1 MLIPLKRGADSLSR
15 QVYSWIRNGIM
26 ESMLRPGESLPS
38 TRELAEENSIS
49 RTVVVQAY
57 DQLIAEG
64 FITGRRGSGTYVS
77 EHLHPAPSPVLKRT
91 APLRLSEFGKAAA
104 AIAQRGLSPNRQ
116 ARIRERSPLRY
127 DFANGTSS
135 LEEFPLAAWR
145 RILLRRT
152 RSAPLR
158 SFDYGSAMGD
168 TALRNAIAGH
178 LQRSRAIHCDVS
190 QVLIVNGS
198 QQALDLTIRVLLN
211 PGDPVAVE
219 DPQYHGMRQVLL
231 AARLR
236 VRPVPVDHDGI
247 DLRQMPHDARLALV
261 TPSHQFPTGA
271 VLSLQ
276 RRLAL
281 LAWARRAN
289 AVIVED
295 DYDGEFRY
303 EGEPVEP
310 LQSLDRDGRVLY
322 VGTFSRTMF
331 PALRIGYVVAP
342 QPLVAAFV
350 AAKWLADR
358 HTAILEQETLAEF
371 IASGAYERHLRRTR
385 RVNTIR
391 RAALLSAI
399 EQHLSDR
406 VTVSGGRSGTHIAL
420 WPRAKISEA
429 ATIVRAAAVG
439 VGIYGIARY
448 YLRQPAQPGFL
459 LGYANLTVVQIREG
473 IRRLAEVL

>member
-1 MLIPLKRGADSLSR
+1 MLIPLTRGAESLSR
-15 QVYSWIRNGIM
+15 QVYLWIRHGIM
-26 ESMLRPGESLPS
+26 ERALRPGEELPS
-38 TRELAEENSIS
+38 TRELAEQNSIS

-77 EHLHPAPSPVLKRT
+77 EHLHPSPTPTPRRSAQV
-91 APLRLSEFGKAAA
+91 RLSQFGTAVTS
-104 AIAQRGLSPNRQ
+104 IVRGGLSPIRVPQ
-116 ARIRERSPLRY
+116 ALRY
-127 DFANGTSS
+127 DFAYGRCS
-135 LEEFPLAAWR
+135 LDEFPLAAWR

-158 SFDYGSAMGD
+158 SFDYGAAAGNPV
-168 TALRNAIAGH
+168 LREAITGH
-178 LQRSRAIHCDVS
+178 LRRSRAIHCDVS
-190 QVLIVNGS
+190 QVVIVNGS
-198 QQALDLTIRVLLN
+198 QQALDLTIRLLLN
-211 PGDPVAVE
+211 PGDTIAVE

-247 DLRQMPHDARLALV
+247 DLRQMPQQARLALV

-271 VLSLQ
+271 VLPLQ

-342 QPLVAAFV
+342 RPLVSAFV
-350 AAKWLADR
+350 AAKWIADR
-358 HTAILEQETLAEF
+358 HTAVLEQETLAEF

-385 RVNTIR
+385 RTNAKLRDT
-391 RAALLSAI
+391 LLSAV
-399 EQHLSDR
+399 ERHLGDR
-406 VTVSGGRSGTHIAL
+406 VTITGSRSGTHIVL
-420 WPRAKISEA
+420 WPCAKVSEA
-429 ATIVRAAAVG
+429 AIIAQAAAVG
-439 VGIYGIARY
+439 VGIYGIAGY
-448 YLRQPAQPGFL
+448 YLRRPPRPGFL
-459 LGYANLTVVQIREG
+459 LGYANLTVAQISEG
-473 IRRLAEVL
+473 IQRLGEVL

>member
-1 MLIPLKRGADSLSR
+1 MLIPLKRGADPLSR
-15 QVYSWIRNGIM
+15 QVYLWIRHGIM
-26 ESMLRPGESLPS
+26 ERTLRPGESLPS
-38 TRELAEENSIS
+38 TRVLAEENSIS

-64 FITGRRGSGTYVS
+64 FIAGRRGSGTYVS
-77 EHLHPAPSPVLKRT
+77 EQLNSAASPVPKRT
-91 APLRLSEFGKAAA
+91 APIRLSHFGNAATA
-104 AIAQRGLSPNRQ
+104 VVRRGLSP
-116 ARIRERSPLRY
+116 IGERSPLRY
-127 DFANGTSS
+127 DFAYGASS
-135 LEEFPLAAWR
+135 LEQFPLAAWR

-158 SFDYGSAMGD
+158 SFDYGAAMGD
-168 TALRNAIAGH
+168 KALREAITGH
-178 LQRSRAIHCDVS
+178 LQRSRAIHCDIS

-198 QQALDLTIRVLLN
+198 QQALDLTTRLLLN
-211 PGDPVAVE
+211 PGDLVAVE
-219 DPQYHGMRQVLL
+219 DPQYHGMRQVLM

-236 VRPVPVDHDGI
+236 VRPVPVDQNGI
-247 DLRQMPHDARLALV
+247 DLSRMPRQAKLALV

-271 VLSLQ
+271 VLSLE

-281 LAWARRAN
+281 LAWARRSN

-310 LQSLDRDGRVLY
+310 LQSLDCDGRVLY

-342 QPLVAAFV
+342 RPLVPALV

-371 IASGAYERHLRRTR
+371 IATGAYERHLRRTR
-385 RVNTIR
+385 RVNTTR

-399 EQHLSDR
+399 DQHLADR
-406 VTVSGGRSGTHIAL
+406 VTVSGSRSGTHVVL
-420 WPRAKISEA
+420 WPRAKVSET
-429 ATIVRAAAVG
+429 ATIARAAAVG
-439 VGIYGIARY
+439 VGIYGIAGY
-448 YLRQPAQPGFL
+448 YLRQPPQPGFV
-459 LGYANLTVVQIREG
+459 LGYANLTVAQIREG
-473 IRRLAEVL
+473 IRRLIDVL

>member
-1 MLIPLKRGADSLSR
+1 MLIPLSKGGEPLSR
-15 QVYSWIRNGIM
+15 QVYQWIRHAIV
-26 ESMLRPGESLPS
+26 ERALRPGESLPS

-77 EHLHPAPSPVLKRT
+77 EHLHSTASPAPQKIAQMRLSKFGTAAASIARRGISPV
-91 APLRLSEFGKAAA
+91 
-104 AIAQRGLSPNRQ
+104 
-116 ARIRERSPLRY
+116 RESHALRY
-127 DFANGTSS
+127 DFAYGKCS
-135 LEEFPLAAWR
+135 LDEFPLAAWR

-158 SFDYGSAMGD
+158 SFDYGAAAGNM
-168 TALRNAIAGH
+168 ALREAITGH
-178 LQRSRAIHCDVS
+178 LRRSRAIHCDVS
-190 QVLIVNGS
+190 QVVIVNGS
-198 QQALDLTIRVLLN
+198 QQALDLTIRLLLN

-236 VRPVPVDHDGI
+236 IQAVPVDHDGI
-247 DLRQMPHDARLALV
+247 DPGQMPRHARLAMV

-271 VLSLQ
+271 VLPLQ

-303 EGEPVEP
+303 EGEPLEP

-342 QPLVAAFV
+342 RPLVSAFV

-358 HTAILEQETLAEF
+358 HTAVLEQETLAEF

-385 RVNTIR
+385 RANTIR
-391 RAALLSAI
+391 RDALLSAV
-399 EQHLSDR
+399 ERHLGDR
-406 VTVSGGRSGTHIAL
+406 VTVSGSRSGTHIVL
-420 WPRAKISEA
+420 WPRMKVSEPA
-429 ATIVRAAAVG
+429 VIARAAATD
-439 VGIYGIARY
+439 VGINGIAGY
-448 YLRQPAQPGFL
+448 YLRKPTQPGFL
-459 LGYANLTVVQIREG
+459 LGYANLTVTQIREG
-473 IRRLAEVL
+473 IRRLGEVL

>member
-1 MLIPLKRGADSLSR
+1 MLIPLKRGADPLSR
-15 QVYSWIRNGIM
+15 QVYLWIRHGIM
-26 ESMLRPGESLPS
+26 ERMLRPGESLPS

-77 EHLHPAPSPVLKRT
+77 EQLNSAVSPLPKRT
-91 APLRLSEFGKAAA
+91 APLRLSEFGKAAT
-104 AIAQRGLSPNRQ
+104 AIVRRGLSPIR
-116 ARIRERSPLRY
+116 ARGPLRY
-127 DFANGTSS
+127 DFAYGTSS

-152 RSAPLR
+152 RRAPLR
-158 SFDYGSAMGD
+158 SFDYGAAMGD
-168 TALRNAIAGH
+168 TALREAITGH

-198 QQALDLTIRVLLN
+198 QQALDLTIRLLLN
-211 PGDPVAVE
+211 PGDLVAVE
-219 DPQYHGMRQVLL
+219 DPQYHGMRQVLM

-236 VRPVPVDHDGI
+236 VRPVPVDQNGI
-247 DLRQMPHDARLALV
+247 DLSRMPHQAKLALV

-271 VLSLQ
+271 VLSLE

-342 QPLVAAFV
+342 RPLVPAFA

-371 IASGAYERHLRRTR
+371 IATGAYERHLRRTR
-385 RVNTIR
+385 RINAVR

-399 EQHLSDR
+399 EQHLADR
-406 VTVSGGRSGTHIAL
+406 VTVSGSGSGTHIVL
-420 WPRAKISEA
+420 WPRAKVSETA
-429 ATIVRAAAVG
+429 IITRAAAVG
-439 VGIYGIARY
+439 VGIYGIAGY
-448 YLRQPAQPGFL
+448 YLRQPAQPGFV
-459 LGYANLTVVQIREG
+459 LGYANLTVAQIREG
-473 IRRLAEVL
+473 IRRLSEVL